1 MKVIETIENI
11 DFILLDEK
19 SVEFIN
25 DKALIKLVGLA
36 RSGHHFNEE
45 QDRKLSSI
53 EFKNLLCSLFIM
65 DFKNFSFSMLFKSQ
79 LGEKIVYKE

>member
-11 DFILLDEK
+11 DFILADEK

-25 DKALIKLVGLA
+25 DKALVKLVGLA

-45 QDRKLSSI
+45 QDRK
-53 EFKNLLCSLFIM
+53 
-65 DFKNFSFSMLFKSQ
+65 
-79 LGEKIVYKE
+79 